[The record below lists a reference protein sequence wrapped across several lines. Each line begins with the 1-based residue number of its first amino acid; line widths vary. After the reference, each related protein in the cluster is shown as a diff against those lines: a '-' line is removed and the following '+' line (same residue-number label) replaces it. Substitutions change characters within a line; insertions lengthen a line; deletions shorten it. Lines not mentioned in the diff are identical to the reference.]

1 MKPFVSVAEPHD
13 DILGEELTLD
23 TFAAN
28 LWSVHRG
35 EAPEEY
41 QNPDVFW
48 EKTYTTRGLKN
59 IMETVKR
66 RLEGGPGG
74 PCNTV
79 TDTLRWG

>member
-28 LWSVHRG
+28 LWSVHMG

-48 EKTYTTRGLKN
+48 EKTYTTL
-59 IMETVKR
+59 
-66 RLEGGPGG
+66 
-74 PCNTV
+74 
-79 TDTLRWG
+79 